1 MKAIKKILLY
11 VTKAE
16 LIISALAFVVMVVC
30 YFLSVVNRN
39 FIRASMPWT
48 EELALYSM
56 VYMALIGMEVG
67 LRDGTQVC
75 VTALT
80 DKLKGKFLGR
90 VLEVIAS
97 LILIAF
103 IYEMCSYGVS
113 LVARQMKTGQ
123 TTPVMKIPMYML
135 YASLVISFGISLV
148 SQVLMLIGRL
158 FNIQMDDITR
168 IDEIIDGFIKKNN
181 QDKKGDA

>member
-11 VTKAE
+11 ITKAE

-39 FIRASMPWT
+39 FIRSSMPWS

-80 DKLKGKFLGR
+80 DKVKGNILGKI
-90 VLEVIAS
+90 LNVIAS
-97 LILIAF
+97 VILIAF
-103 IYEMCSYGVS
+103 IYEMCTYGVS
-113 LVARQMKTGQ
+113 LVQRQMQTGQ

-135 YASLVISFGISLV
+135 YASLVISFGIALV
-148 SQVLMLIGRL
+148 SQVLMLVGRL
-158 FNIQMDDITR
+158 FNIPMDDITR
-168 IDEIIDGFIKKNN
+168 IDDIIDEFIHK
-181 QDKKGDA
+181 QIGDA

>member
-56 VYMALIGMEVG
+56 VYMALLGMEVG

-80 DKLKGKFLGR
+80 DKVKGNIIGKILGFISS
-90 VLEVIAS
+90 V
-97 LILIAF
+97 ILIVF
-103 IYEMCSYGVS
+103 IYEMCSYGIS
-113 LVARQMKTGQ
+113 LVSRQMATGQ
-123 TTPVMKIPMYML
+123 TTPVMKIPMYLL

-158 FNIQMDDITR
+158 FNIPMDDITR
-168 IDEIIDGFIKKNN
+168 IDDIIDGFIHK
-181 QDKKGDA
+181 KKGDA

>member
-16 LIISALAFVVMVVC
+16 LIISALAFAVMVVC

-39 FIRASMPWT
+39 FIQSSMPWT

-56 VYMALIGMEVG
+56 VYMALLGMEVG

-80 DKLKGKFLGR
+80 DKLKGTFAGK
-90 VLEVIAS
+90 VLDIIAR
-97 LILIAF
+97 LILIYF
-103 IYEMCSYGVS
+103 IYEMCTYGVS
-113 LVARQMKTGQ
+113 LVSRQMATGQ
-123 TTPVMKIPMYML
+123 TTPVMKIPMYLL

-148 SQVLMLIGRL
+148 SQVLMLIGKVFGL
-158 FNIQMDDITR
+158 NMDDITR
-168 IDEIIDGFIKKNN
+168 IDDIIDGFIRKGGN
-181 QDKKGDA
+181 Q

>member
-16 LIISALAFVVMVVC
+16 LIVSALAFVVMVVC

-39 FIRASMPWT
+39 FIKASMPWT

-56 VYMALIGMEVG
+56 VYMALLGMEVG

-80 DKLKGKFLGR
+80 DKLKGTFFGK
-90 VLEVIAS
+90 VLDVIAS
-97 LILIAF
+97 LILIFF
-103 IYEMCSYGVS
+103 IYEMCTYGVS
-113 LVARQMKTGQ
+113 LVSRQMATGQ
-123 TTPVMKIPMYML
+123 TTPVMKIPMYLL

-148 SQVLMLIGRL
+148 SQVLMLTGKVSGL
-158 FNIQMDDITR
+158 PMDDITG
-168 IDEIIDGFIKKNN
+168 IDDIIDGFIG
-181 QDKKGDA
+181 KGGK

>member
-16 LIISALAFVVMVVC
+16 LILSALTFAIMVVC

-39 FIRASMPWT
+39 FIKASMPWT
-48 EELALYSM
+48 EELALYCM

-80 DKLKGKFLGR
+80 DKLKGSFLGK
-90 VLEVIAS
+90 VLDFIAS

-103 IYEMCSYGVS
+103 IYEMCNYGVS
-113 LVARQMKTGQ
+113 LVARQMKSAQ
-123 TTPVMKIPMYML
+123 TTPVMKIPMYLM
-135 YASLVISFGISLV
+135 YASLVIAFGISLV
-148 SQVLMLIGRL
+148 SQVLILIGKI
-158 FNIQMDDITR
+158 FKIPMEDITR
-168 IDEIIDGFIKKNN
+168 IDDIIDGFIRKDNKKE
-181 QDKKGDA
+181 AA

>member
-1 MKAIKKILLY
+1 MKAIRKILLY

-56 VYMALIGMEVG
+56 VYMALLGMEVG

-80 DKLKGKFLGR
+80 DKVKGNILGKI
-90 VLEVIAS
+90 LNVIAS
-97 LILIAF
+97 VILIVF

-113 LVARQMKTGQ
+113 LVQRQMQTGQ
-123 TTPVMKIPMYML
+123 TTPVMKIPMYIL
-135 YASLVISFGISLV
+135 YASLVISFGIALV
-148 SQVLMLIGRL
+148 SQVLTLIRRL
-158 FNIQMDDITR
+158 FNIPMDDITR
-168 IDEIIDGFIKKNN
+168 IDDIIDGFIR
-181 QDKKGDA
+181 KKGDA

>member
-56 VYMALIGMEVG
+56 VYMALLGMEVG

-80 DKLKGKFLGR
+80 DKVKGNIPGKI
-90 VLEVIAS
+90 LEVIS
-97 LILIAF
+97 SVILIAF
-103 IYEMCSYGVS
+103 IYEMCAYGVS
-113 LVARQMKTGQ
+113 LVSRQMATGQ

-135 YASLVISFGISLV
+135 YASLVISFGIALF

-158 FNIQMDDITR
+158 FNIPMDDITR
-168 IDEIIDGFIKKNN
+168 IDDIIDGFIHK
-181 QDKKGDA
+181 QKGDA

>member
-1 MKAIKKILLY
+1 MKLIRKILLY

-16 LIISALAFVVMVVC
+16 LIVSALAFAVMVVC

-39 FIRASMPWT
+39 FIKASMPWT
-48 EELALYSM
+48 EEVALYSM
-56 VYMALIGMEVG
+56 VYMALLGMEVG

-80 DKLKGKFLGR
+80 DKLKGKFLGK
-90 VLEVIAS
+90 VLDFIAS
-97 LILIAF
+97 IILIAF
-103 IYEMCSYGVS
+103 IYEMCSYGIS

-123 TTPVMKIPMYML
+123 TTPVLKIPMYML

-148 SQVLMLIGRL
+148 SQVLMLICKL
-158 FNIQMDDITR
+158 FRIPMDDITK
-168 IDEIIDGFIKKNN
+168 IDDIIDGFIHGKKE
-181 QDKKGDA
+181 DA

>member
-16 LIISALAFVVMVVC
+16 LIISALAFVIMVVS

-56 VYMALIGMEVG
+56 VYMALLGMEVG

-80 DKLKGKFLGR
+80 DKVKGNILGKI
-90 VLEVIAS
+90 LNVIAS
-97 LILIAF
+97 VILIVF
-103 IYEMCSYGVS
+103 IYEMCTYGIS
-113 LVARQMKTGQ
+113 LVQRQMLTGQ
-123 TTPVMKIPMYML
+123 STPVMKIPMYML
-135 YASLVISFGISLV
+135 YASLVISFGIALV

-158 FNIQMDDITR
+158 FNIPMDDITR
-168 IDEIIDGFIKKNN
+168 IDDIIDGFIH
-181 QDKKGDA
+181 KKGDA

>member
-16 LIISALAFVVMVVC
+16 LIISALAFVIMVVS

-56 VYMALIGMEVG
+56 VYMALLGMEVG

-80 DKLKGKFLGR
+80 DKVKGNIIGKILN
-90 VLEVIAS
+90 VIAS
-97 LILIAF
+97 VILIVF
-103 IYEMCSYGVS
+103 IYEMCTYGVS
-113 LVARQMKTGQ
+113 LVQRQMQTGQ

-135 YASLVISFGISLV
+135 YASLVISFGIALV

-158 FNIQMDDITR
+158 FNIPMDDITR
-168 IDEIIDGFIKKNN
+168 IDDIIDGFIH
-181 QDKKGDA
+181 KKGDA